1 MNSINN
7 MACAG
12 AGIECQVI
20 IMYDDSG

>member
-1 MNSINN
+1 MNSINT